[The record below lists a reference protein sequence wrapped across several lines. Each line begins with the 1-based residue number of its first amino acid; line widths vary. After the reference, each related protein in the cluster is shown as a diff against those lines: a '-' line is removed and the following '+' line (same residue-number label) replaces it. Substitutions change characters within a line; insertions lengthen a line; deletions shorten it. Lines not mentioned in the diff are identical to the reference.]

1 MGKGS
6 KHNLSKEVIAA
17 LPNDLD
23 SQLDVASQIT
33 NYAVSGRVAKLEAET
48 ANLRQKVAE
57 KEQIISGLQKRVI
70 AAETT
75 LEETTAKLNIALE
88 GQVRLHL
95 VPHESLPA
103 RLCIDR
109 WMTLPSIHIP
119 PKYHHLFLFLFL
131 FYSLIEIWSF
141 GSGENIIANL

>member
-17 LPNDLD
+17 LPSDLD
-23 SQLDVASQIT
+23 SQLDVANQIT

-88 GQVRLHL
+88 GQVDLHL
-95 VPHESLPA
+95 VSHNFFQCCVQTNDSTYSHST
-103 RLCIDR
+103 RI
-109 WMTLPSIHIP
+109 TSICF
-119 PKYHHLFLFLFL
+119 YSFLFLDQNSKFR
-131 FYSLIEIWSF
+131 
-141 GSGENIIANL
+141 

>member
-1 MGKGS
+1 MPS
-6 KHNLSKEVIAA
+6 
-17 LPNDLD
+17 DLD
-23 SQLDVASQIT
+23 SQLDVANQIT

-88 GQVRLHL
+88 GQVDLHL
-95 VPHESLPA
+95 VSHNLPQ
-103 RLCIDR
+103 CCV
-109 WMTLPSIHIP
+109 
-119 PKYHHLFLFLFL
+119 
-131 FYSLIEIWSF
+131 
-141 GSGENIIANL
+141 